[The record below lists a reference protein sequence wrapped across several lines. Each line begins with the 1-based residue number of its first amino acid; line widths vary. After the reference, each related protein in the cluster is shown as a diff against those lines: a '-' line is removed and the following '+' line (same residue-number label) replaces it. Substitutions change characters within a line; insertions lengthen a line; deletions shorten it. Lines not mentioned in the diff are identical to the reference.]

1 MILKRLLVTVLG
13 ALGLGALAAGTASGQ
28 TAGEGN
34 IPAPDIF
41 DDQITCTQ
49 LLPTV
54 TGFNLPSTVPMGG
67 MTSPLDDLIGM
78 GTNELRA
85 GDATFDALTDGA
97 EKLAGLGYVI
107 PPMGMNCGAGAGAGP
122 TLGTMNID
130 GNSDGDFLDVGDTL
144 AWGSVPKDVADGYSD
159 LLAKYVAVYG
169 DPGGTTGGTQRALD
183 AAAKALAD
191 ELAKASPNQALVTS
205 LTSTRDAAQ
214 DANNR
219 AMAAFN
225 AASGGPI
232 YTAGVVEWMAKAAVT
247 KSINDYNAQVVKT
260 NTAQTTL
267 NTMIFSQWNVADATG
282 NFAVT
287 QGASKYVPLTN
298 TSLVGT
304 VVTVAAGMGT
314 VNTSAL
320 EAYTGGTTD
329 SPVVGMAGV
338 ASMAGMD
345 AVSSD
350 SSASNFTALGA
361 LIVPMTA
368 GDHDSDGDTPQ
379 TLIPT
384 VSANGAGTNDVA
396 TIRTTVMNVRIAAA
410 ALRQA
415 RDANTNPRFQAL
427 YDEAYRRANLE
438 QEYYDGVWAQVLAD
452 TTDTRTAQQRLRYLD
467 TNSNGI
473 NEISE
478 QTPDNVNNATNSSAT
493 AGSYY
498 EANPLSIAS
507 RNAAYVTESNNRV
520 AAEDDLRAKVAAREM
535 ATANVLTQFQ
545 SAQSFYQQLV
555 DRRQALKATADQ
567 VVADATS
574 PSAAQTKA
582 AEDAAKALMDAET
595 AKGTVDGFY
604 DNPDDPTTELVN
616 ELLKNG
622 GNDGQALVD
631 AISATYDT
639 AAGAADAAREIVDE
653 LTGDGGQVA
662 MNTADIES
670 LDGRVTQNEA
680 DIEALDGRVTQNEAA
695 IETNAMA
702 IMTNADNIATNA
714 ENIQTNADNIAT
726 NATDIMTNAGNIA
739 MNNAYIMENRGM
751 IETNAGMIGANT
763 AAIAAQN
770 SRIDANSS
778 RIDDNITAIRELRED
793 MSGGIAAAMALAGMP
808 EIGDRGVAVGGGSY
822 DGESAI
828 AVGVHFSGENS
839 RFKAAIT
846 SGGGETGVSIGAGWS
861 F

>member
-41 DDQITCTQ
+41 DNQITCTQ

-78 GTNELRA
+78 GTNQLVA
-85 GDATFDALTDGA
+85 GDAIFDAVPDA
-97 EKLAGLGYVI
+97 AAKLAGLGYVI
-107 PPMGMNCGAGAGAGP
+107 PPMGMNCGAGVGAGP
-122 TLGTMNID
+122 MLGDMNID
-130 GNSDGDFLDVGDTL
+130 ADDNGSFLDAGDTI
-144 AWGSVPKDVADGYSD
+144 AWGDVPRDVANGYSD
-159 LLAKYVAVYG
+159 LLDKFVAVYG
-169 DPGGTTGGTQRALD
+169 DPGGTTGGTQRDLD

-191 ELAKASPNQALVTS
+191 ELAKASPNQTVVTS
-205 LTSTRDAAQ
+205 LTATRDAAEE
-214 DANNR
+214 ANNK

-247 KSINDYNAQVVKT
+247 KSIGDYNTQVEKT
-260 NTAQTTL
+260 TMALTDL
-267 NTMIFSQWNVADATG
+267 NAMMFSQYNVADAAG
-282 NFAVT
+282 SFAVT
-287 QGASKYVPLTN
+287 QGNSKYVPLTN
-298 TSLVGT
+298 TSLVST
-304 VVTVAAGMGT
+304 VVTIANGMGT
-314 VNTSAL
+314 VATGAL
-320 EAYTGGTTD
+320 EAYTGGTAAVPVFGTASVAAMGTTD
-329 SPVVGMAGV
+329 AM
-338 ASMAGMD
+338 
-345 AVSSD
+345 SSD
-350 SSASNFTALGA
+350 STASNFTATGA

-368 GDHDSDGDTPQ
+368 GDHDSDAATPQ

-410 ALRQA
+410 ALKKA
-415 RDANTNPRFQAL
+415 RDENTNPRFQAI

-452 TTDTRTAQQRLRYLD
+452 TTDTRNAQQRLRYLD

-473 NEISE
+473 NEATE
-478 QTPDNVNNATNSSAT
+478 QTPANINT
-493 AGSYY
+493 AY
-498 EANPLSIAS
+498 EANPLTIAS
-507 RNAAYVTESNNRV
+507 RNAAHVTESNKRL

-545 SAQSFYQQLV
+545 GAQSFYQQLV
-555 DRRQALKATADQ
+555 DRRQALKATADKA
-567 VVADATS
+567 VADATT

-582 AEDAAKALMDAET
+582 AEDAAKALMAAET

-622 GNDGQALVD
+622 GDDGQALVD

-653 LTGDGGQVA
+653 LTGEGGQVA

-670 LDGRVTQNEA
+670 LGGRVTQNEA
-680 DIEALDGRVTQNEAA
+680 DIAELDGRVTVNEGA
-695 IETNAMA
+695 IATNAENIA
-702 IMTNADNIATNA
+702 TNAANIMTNADNIATNA
-714 ENIQTNADNIAT
+714 A
-726 NATDIMTNAGNIA
+726 DIMTNAGNIA

-751 IETNAGMIGANT
+751 IGANT
-763 AAIAAQN
+763 AAIAAQS
-770 SRIDANSS
+770 SRIDANV
-778 RIDDNITAIRELRED
+778 TAIRELRED